1 MSDDLRPIRLA
12 GVEAAVEPRVR
23 ASLDMN
29 VVISRCKFWMVV
41 DWHHDD

>member
-1 MSDDLRPIRLA
+1 MKDGLRPIRLA

-23 ASLDMN
+23 ASLDMK
-29 VVISRCKFWMVV
+29 VVISRCKFWMGG